1 MFLFARL
8 TVILRKTIF
17 QVCVLRPF
25 KMFEKLVKNDE
36 FWMRRAIEA
45 AREAE
50 ALNEV
55 PIGACLIDN
64 KGELLAVAGNR
75 TRTTND
81 PTAHAE
87 IIILR
92 EAAQKIG
99 NYRLTE
105 TCLYTTI
112 EPCAMCAGAL
122 VQARIKRLVF
132 GALDERFGAVETH
145 FRICDSSSL
154 NHRMEITSGVLADE
168 CRGLMQNFF
177 KLKRL
182 KVKM

>member
-1 MFLFARL
+1 MLEEI
-8 TVILRKTIF
+8 T
-17 QVCVLRPF
+17 
-25 KMFEKLVKNDE
+25 ENNE

-45 AREAE
+45 AHEAE
-50 ALNEV
+50 ILNEV
-55 PIGACLIDN
+55 PIGACLIDKN
-64 KGELLAVAGNR
+64 GELLAVAGNR
-75 TRTTND
+75 TRIDCD

-92 EAAQKIG
+92 EAAKKIG

-105 TCLYTTI
+105 TTIYTTI

-122 VQARIKRLVF
+122 IQARIARLVF
-132 GALDERFGAVETH
+132 GATDERFGAVETH

-168 CRGLMQNFF
+168 CRTLMQNFF
-177 KLKRL
+177 RARRSESPKSQVQSPKSEDE
-182 KVKM
+182 